1 MSRRT
6 TGGVIKEALSFAERG
21 RSPGSRVLVLLAD
34 EPGGELVVRGGR
46 GDFTNLSPACSAVL
60 QAAQASGR
68 ALLVSDREDRL
79 LASLPSSDIGSALCV
94 PIQNAEQGLV
104 GWLYADDS
112 AAGAFTV
119 SDRVQWESY
128 GRELGRSLR
137 QAEPVAP
144 VSQRARSTSP
154 PPAALIAAVGLGLL
168 LLMGWGLAR
177 RPGPVSVDQPTPR
190 AVAEDEAVDVARS
203 FHQLL
208 RLRELHQAWMLLTPR
223 LQEKLPEDAFKQKVS
238 AWLADETNRWE
249 IQSRKISPLETRS
262 NQMKVRVEPGP
273 DIRQATAWTW
283 TLIPTEGGWR
293 LDRLEG
299 PVSTGSGYSER

>member
-6 TGGVIKEALSFAERG
+6 TSGVIKEALSFAERG

-34 EPGGELVVRGGR
+34 ETSGELVVRGGR
-46 GDFTNLSPACSAVL
+46 GQIEVLSPACSAIL

-112 AAGAFTV
+112 AAGAFSV

-144 VSQRARSTSP
+144 VSQSARSTSP
-154 PPAALIAAVGLGLL
+154 PPATLIAAVGLGLL
-168 LLMGWGLAR
+168 LLMGWGLAHRSR
-177 RPGPVSVDQPTPR
+177 RVPLEPTTTP
-190 AVAEDEAVDVARS
+190 AVAGAEAVDVARS

-223 LQEKLPEDAFKQKVS
+223 LQKKLPEDAFKQKVS
-238 AWLADETNRWE
+238 GWLANETNRWE
-249 IQSRKISPLETRS
+249 LQYRKVSPLETGAE
-262 NQMKVRVEPGP
+262 QMRVLVEPGP
-273 DIRQATAWTW
+273 DIHQATAWTW
-283 TLIPTEGGWR
+283 TLVATEEGWR
-293 LDRLEG
+293 LDRLDG
-299 PVSTGSGYSER
+299 PVVTGSEY